1 MAIFERNLT
10 SSLIDLAISDLPLK
24 PESSC
29 LDLGCGDGNI
39 LRNVAQKKGLIKI
52 NGSDASAE
60 AVSKARLIAETEGVN
75 CDYRVGHLL
84 EPWSGSKFDLI
95 SCDIAAI
102 SATIANKSDWYSGV
116 SCNTGEDG
124 LALVTQVIHQVNN
137 FLNPGGIF
145 IIPMLSLAN
154 TDLLY
159 SKIIEI
165 FVTVECVA
173 SKMWPMPKNLIAKIN
188 NDKLPLVCDNWKI
201 EEKFGMFTAKTII
214 LKCSN

>member
-10 SSLIDLAISDLPLK
+10 SSLIDSAISDLPLK

-39 LRNVAQKKGLIKI
+39 LRSVAQKKGLIKI
-52 NGSDASAE
+52 NGSDVSTE
-60 AVSKARLIAETEGVN
+60 AVLKARLIAKTEGVN

-84 EPWSGSKFDLI
+84 EPWNGSKFDLV

-102 SATIANKSDWYSGV
+102 SATVANKSDWYSGV
-116 SCNTGEDG
+116 SCETGADG
-124 LALVTQVIHQVNN
+124 LALITKVIIQVNN

-154 TDLLY
+154 TDKLY
-159 SKIIEI
+159 SKIIET

-173 SKMWPMPKNLIAKIN
+173 SKEWPMPKNLIVKML
-188 NDKLPLVCDNWKI
+188 NDKLPLVCENWKI
-201 EEKFGMFTAKTII
+201 EEKFGMFTAKTTI

>member
-1 MAIFERNLT
+1 MAIFKQNLT
-10 SSLIDLAISDLPLK
+10 SSLIVSAINDLQLK
-24 PESSC
+24 PESKC

-39 LRNVAQKKGLIKI
+39 LRSVAQKKGLLKI

-60 AVSKARLIAETEGVN
+60 AVTEARLIAEMESVN
-75 CDYRVGHLL
+75 CDYRVGNLL
-84 EPWSGSKFDLI
+84 EPWSGSKFDLV

-102 SATIANKSDWYSGV
+102 SATVANKSDWYSGV

-124 LALVTQVIHQVNN
+124 LALVTQVISQVNN

-154 TDLLY
+154 TDRLY
-159 SKIIEI
+159 SKISEI
-165 FVTVECVA
+165 FATVECVA
-173 SKMWPMPKNLIAKIN
+173 SKEWPMPKNLIAKII
-188 NDKLPLVCDNWKI
+188 NDKLPLVCDNWNI

-214 LKCSN
+214 FKCTN

>member
-10 SSLIDLAISDLPLK
+10 SSLIDSAISDLPLK

-39 LRNVAQKKGLIKI
+39 LRSVAQKKGL
-52 NGSDASAE
+52 
-60 AVSKARLIAETEGVN
+60 
-75 CDYRVGHLL
+75 
-84 EPWSGSKFDLI
+84 KFDLV

-102 SATIANKSDWYSGV
+102 SATVANKSDWYSGI
-116 SCNTGEDG
+116 SCETGADG
-124 LALVTQVIHQVNN
+124 LALITKVIIQVNN

-154 TDLLY
+154 TDKLY
-159 SKIIEI
+159 SKIIET
-165 FVTVECVA
+165 FVTVECIA
-173 SKMWPMPKNLIAKIN
+173 SKEWPMPKNLIVKML
-188 NDKLPLVCDNWKI
+188 NDKLPLVCENWKI
-201 EEKFGMFTAKTII
+201 EEKFGMFTAKTTI